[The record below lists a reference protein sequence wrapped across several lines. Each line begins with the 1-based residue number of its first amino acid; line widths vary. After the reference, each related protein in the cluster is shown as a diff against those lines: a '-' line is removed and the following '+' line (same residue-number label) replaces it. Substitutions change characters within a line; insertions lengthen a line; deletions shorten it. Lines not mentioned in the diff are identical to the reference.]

1 MLPECRVIEDPFS
14 IPRFDISVDDFD
26 GLLDEL
32 KGFHEQF
39 HDCFFRIEARENFFN
54 YMAGQLSP
62 LERKSIEPIAL
73 NIENAKVRAMQFF
86 VSNVRWDEDKILT
99 KYRNMVKADMG
110 EPDGVLIFDESG
122 FVKKGNESAGV
133 ARQYCGNIGKVD
145 NCQVGVYVGYA
156 SRHGY
161 CLLGCRLFVPE
172 IWFSDEYAERRERCR
187 FPSDLKFKTKPEI
200 AAELFKEIV
209 KSGEI
214 PFRYVVADSVY
225 GNSPVFR
232 EAVESKPNITY
243 LVGMPNNTQ
252 FWLKRPGTEKKE
264 YHFRG
269 EQKTKLALKA
279 SEQKPMTFDA
289 FAKNLNSFFWYRRK
303 VSEGTKGP
311 IEYEFTKRQIVLSRD
326 GLPGDDV
333 WLIVRRTIGEK
344 PIYSYYISN
353 AMVSTRMK
361 LFVWL
366 SGIRWAIE
374 QSFEETK
381 TELGMDH
388 YEVRKWPGW
397 YHHMITC
404 MLAHFFLWHM
414 KVRLGEKNISSYR
427 ITSPAFASDCF
438 AC

>member
-1 MLPECRVIEDPFS
+1 MLPDCRMVDDPYS
-14 IPRFDISVDDFD
+14 IPKFDISVDDFD

-39 HDCFFRIEARENFFN
+39 HDCFFRIEPRENFFN

-86 VSNVRWDEDKILT
+86 ISDVRWDEDKILT
-99 KYRNMVKADMG
+99 KYRGMVKDDMG

-122 FVKKGNESAGV
+122 FIKKGNESAGV
-133 ARQYCGNIGKVD
+133 TRQYCGNIGKVD

-172 IWFSDEYAERRERCR
+172 IWFSDEYAERRKRCR

-200 AAELFKEIV
+200 AAELFKEIAQ
-209 KSGEI
+209 SGEI

-232 EAVESKPNITY
+232 EAVESIPNVTY

-289 FAKNLNSFFWYRRK
+289 FAKNLNGFFWYRRK

-311 IEYEFTKRQIVLSRD
+311 IEYEFTKRQIVLSKD
-326 GLPGDDV
+326 GLPADHV
-333 WLIVRRTIGEK
+333 WLIVRRTIGEN

-414 KVRLGEKNISSYR
+414 KVRLGKKNIGSYR
-427 ITSPAFASDCF
+427 ITNPAFASDCF